1 MENKIISLAYIK
13 MTFSTLLNCNNAVT
27 ISTPN
32 GKPMPFEEWIN
43 EVYEESEDWYGDLR
57 EYAIEELTIIY
68 ESGLELNFK
77 L

>member
-1 MENKIISLAYIK
+1 MNNKIISLAYLK
-13 MTFSTLLNCNNAVT
+13 MTFSTLFNGNNAVT

-32 GKPMPFEEWIN
+32 GRPMPFEEWVN
-43 EVYEESEDWYGDLR
+43 EVYEECDDWYGDLK
-57 EYAIEELTIIY
+57 EYGIEELTISY